1 MLVSVVRCRGVT
13 VTNFVGIMGQILLY
27 LVYGAVGD
35 RVISRGGTQIPE
47 MSIRSLTPSIY
58 CWVRVSPSG
67 QFISGWKLHPA
78 KLQNVLEH
86 GG

>member
-1 MLVSVVRCRGVT
+1 MT
-13 VTNFVGIMGQILLY
+13 VTNFVRIMGQILLY
-27 LVYGAVGD
+27 LVDGAVGD
-35 RVISRGGTQIPE
+35 RAISRGGRQIAE
-47 MSIRSLTPSIY
+47 MSILSLTPLIY

-67 QFISGWKLHPA
+67 QFISGWKLNLA